1 MSRARPERAVAPH
14 PLAPFFRRRLAYL
27 LRLMA
32 PSERAIVR
40 ILPVLLGGR
49 FRRPGYDKEPPG
61 LARMPRRRRWGLA
74 CEAVELP
81 PPLGFTCTRPLIHSV
96 LVAPRPTGWDVIVF
110 AIAERSQEDHRRLD
124 ERIQMLRQLC
134 ERRAPGLNVVVRSTG
149 LPAEQLFFAGLA
161 AGDVPQLPTQASI
174 DPAEV
179 VKAAPTPFARALA
192 LTLSSE
198 EPFARLI
205 PGIALASLERFAAA
219 ASSDDRLL
227 PLVRQLSVEPGIVE
241 LELASRVL
249 RHAAHLQWKR
259 LTGAARKVIGAE
271 LKRSVMGSQLLPA
284 LRPLLEKVLEKHHA
298 TEVQD
303 ETGWHLKID
312 DHTLLS
318 ASTLDALRARALTET
333 PKLCVAQGEWRRAR
347 ALMDSK
353 SPRTLF
359 VIEPGFLKHLAL
371 TLGPTGRLRARRLTT
386 EACLRLALS
395 LRTAGRGIEVSVRP
409 GASPLLVSR
418 LGQIASADVA
428 AGNGFGVQRGDRL
441 LLAASKT
448 IRDLPFLTAMSR
460 PRRITLLPEHAEW
473 VPALRPPRSVAG
485 KPTVRATLYAT
496 QQNTVARALFVDHT
510 GALFVEEL
518 SRGWLQPWIADTRA
532 LLEQHAGAAFQLSV
546 SPSLESM
553 GGRVSIEDTA
563 PVELAIEIDAS
574 NRTIVTLGDD
584 RFGVGQPLGWHALA
598 ETVFSHWP
606 PQVRGRV
613 RVATISMARQPAD
626 GSPLEVLAVRSRVLR
641 RLSSHL
647 ASLAHRL
654 EAA

>member
-1 MSRARPERAVAPH
+1 MSRVRAERAAPAH
-14 PLAPFFRRRLAYL
+14 PLTPFFRRRLASL
-27 LRLMA
+27 LRLMT
-32 PSERAIVR
+32 PVERTIVR
-40 ILPVLLGGR
+40 LMPVLLGGR

-61 LARMPRRRRWGLA
+61 LQRMPRRRRWGLA
-74 CEAVELP
+74 CEAIDLP
-81 PPLGFTCTRPLIHSV
+81 PPLGFTCTRPLISSV
-96 LVAPRPTGWDVIVF
+96 LVVPRLGGWELVVI
-110 AIAERSQEDHRRLD
+110 AAAERSHEDHRRLD
-124 ERIQMLRQLC
+124 ERIQMVRQLC
-134 ERRAPGLNVVVRSTG
+134 DRRAPGLNVSVRTSG

-161 AGDVPQLPTQASI
+161 AGDVPELPTQGSI

-179 VKAAPTPFARALA
+179 VKLSPTPLSRALA
-192 LTLSSE
+192 LTLSPE
-198 EPFARLI
+198 EPFARLM
-205 PGIALASLERFAAA
+205 PGIALASPERFAAA

-227 PLVRQLSVEPGIVE
+227 PLVRQLSVDPGIVE

-259 LTGAARKVIGAE
+259 LTGTARKEIGAE

-284 LRPLLEKVLEKHHA
+284 LRPMLEKVLEQHHA
-298 TEVQD
+298 VEAQD

-318 ASTLDALRARALTET
+318 AATLDALRARALTET

-353 SPRTLF
+353 VPRTLF

-386 EACLRLALS
+386 EACVRLALS
-395 LRTAGRGIEVSVRP
+395 LRSAGRGVEVSVRP

-418 LGQIASADVA
+418 LSQIASADVA
-428 AGNGFGVQRGDRL
+428 KGTGFGVERGNRL
-441 LLAASKT
+441 LLSAT
-448 IRDLPFLTAMSR
+448 ERIRDLPFLNALSR

-473 VPALRPPRSVAG
+473 VPALRLPRSVGG
-485 KPTVRATLYAT
+485 KPAVRATLYAAE
-496 QQNTVARALFVDHT
+496 QNVARALFVDHT
-510 GALFVEEL
+510 GHLFVEEL

-532 LLEQHAGAAFQLSV
+532 LVEHHAGAGFQLSV

-553 GGRVSIEDTA
+553 AGRISNEDIS
-563 PVELAIEIDAS
+563 PVELSVDVDATG
-574 NRTIVTLGDD
+574 RTVVTLGDD
-584 RFGVGQPLGWHALA
+584 RFGAGQPLGWHALA

-606 PQVRGRV
+606 PRLRGRV
-613 RVATISMARQPAD
+613 RIATITMARQSSD
-626 GSPLEVLAVRSRVLR
+626 QSPLEVLAVRSRVLR

-647 ASLAHRL
+647 ASLARRL

>member
-1 MSRARPERAVAPH
+1 
-14 PLAPFFRRRLAYL
+14 
-27 LRLMA
+27 MA
-32 PSERAIVR
+32 PIERSIVR
-40 ILPVLLGGR
+40 LLPVLLGGR

-61 LARMPRRRRWGLA
+61 LHRMPRRRRWGLA
-74 CEAVELP
+74 CEAIDLP

-96 LVAPRPTGWDVIVF
+96 LVAPRPTGWDVIVV
-110 AIAERSQEDHRRLD
+110 AVAERSHEDHRRLD
-124 ERIQMLRQLC
+124 ERIQMIRQLC
-134 ERRAPGLNVVVRSTG
+134 ERRAPGLNLVVRSTAV
-149 LPAEQLFFAGLA
+149 PAEQLFFAGLA
-161 AGDVPQLPTQASI
+161 AGDVPELPTQSTI

-179 VKAAPTPFARALA
+179 VKLAPTPFARALA
-192 LTLSSE
+192 LTLSPD

-205 PGIALASLERFAAA
+205 PGIALASPERFAAA

-259 LTGAARKVIGAE
+259 LTGAGRKVIGAE

-284 LRPLLEKVLEKHHA
+284 LRPLLEKVLEQHHA

-347 ALMDSK
+347 ALMASK

-386 EACLRLALS
+386 EACVRLALS
-395 LRTAGRGIEVSVRP
+395 LRSAGRGVEVSVRP

-418 LGQIASADVA
+418 LSQIASADVA
-428 AGNGFGVQRGDRL
+428 NGTGFGVERGARL
-441 LLAASKT
+441 LLSASET
-448 IRDLPFLTAMSR
+448 IRDLPFLTALSR

-473 VPALRPPRSVAG
+473 VPALRLPRSVG
-485 KPTVRATLYAT
+485 GRPSVRATLYASAEP
-496 QQNTVARALFVDHT
+496 NVARALFVDHT

-518 SRGWLQPWIADTRA
+518 GRSWLQPWIADTKV
-532 LLEQHAGAAFQLSV
+532 LLEQHAGAAFQLTV
-546 SPSLESM
+546 SPALESM
-553 GGRVSIEDTA
+553 GGRVSNDDIA
-563 PVELAIEIDAS
+563 PVDLSVEVDAS
-574 NRTIVTLGDD
+574 GRTVVTLGDD
-584 RFGVGQPLGWHALA
+584 RFGAGQPLGWHALA

-606 PQVRGRV
+606 PRLRGRV
-613 RVATISMARQPAD
+613 RIATITMARQSPD
-626 GSPLEVLAVRSRVLR
+626 SSPLEVLAVRSRVLR
-641 RLSSHL
+641 RLTSHL
-647 ASLAHRL
+647 ASLARRL

>member
-1 MSRARPERAVAPH
+1 
-14 PLAPFFRRRLAYL
+14 
-27 LRLMA
+27 
-32 PSERAIVR
+32 
-40 ILPVLLGGR
+40 
-49 FRRPGYDKEPPG
+49 
-61 LARMPRRRRWGLA
+61 MPRRRRWGLA
-74 CEAVELP
+74 CEAIDLP
-81 PPLGFTCTRPLIHSV
+81 PPLGLTCTRPLIQSV
-96 LVAPRPTGWDVIVF
+96 LVVPRLGGWDLVVF
-110 AIAERSQEDHRRLD
+110 AEARRSPEDHRRLD
-124 ERIQMLRQLC
+124 ERLQMIRQLC
-134 ERRAPGLNVVVRSTG
+134 ERRAPGFNVVLRSNA
-149 LPAEQLFFAGLA
+149 LPAEQLFYAGLA
-161 AGDVPQLPTQASI
+161 AGDVPELPKQPSI

-179 VKAAPTPFARALA
+179 VRLSPTPFARALA
-192 LTLSSE
+192 LTLSSD

-205 PGIALASLERFAAA
+205 PGIALATPERFAAA
-219 ASSDDRLL
+219 ASSDERLL

-259 LTGAARKVIGAE
+259 LTGATRKEIGVE

-284 LRPLLEKVLEKHHA
+284 LRPLLEKALEQHRA

-318 ASTLDALRARALTET
+318 APTLDALRARALTET

-386 EACLRLALS
+386 EACVRLALS
-395 LRTAGRGIEVSVRP
+395 LRSAGRGVEVSAQP
-409 GASPLLVSR
+409 GASAMLVSR
-418 LGQIASADVA
+418 LSQIASAEVA
-428 AGNGFGVQRGDRL
+428 KGTGFGVECGARL
-441 LLAASKT
+441 LLSASDT
-448 IRDLPFLTAMSR
+448 VRDLPFLTALSR

-473 VPALRPPRSVAG
+473 VPALRLPRSVGG
-485 KPTVRATLYAT
+485 KLAVRATLYAAE
-496 QQNTVARALFVDHT
+496 QDVARALFVDHT
-510 GALFVEEL
+510 GHLFVEEV
-518 SRGWLQPWIADTRA
+518 SRGWLQPWIADTKA
-532 LLEQHAGAAFQLSV
+532 LLEQQAGAGFQLSM

-553 GGRVSIEDTA
+553 GGRVSNDDIA
-563 PVELAIEIDAS
+563 PVELSVEVDARG
-574 NRTIVTLGDD
+574 RTVVTLGDD
-584 RFGVGQPLGWHALA
+584 RFGAGQPLGWLALA

-606 PQVRGRV
+606 PRVRGRV
-613 RVATISMARQPAD
+613 RIPTIVMARQSPD
-626 GSPLEVLAVRSRVLR
+626 SSPLEMLAVRSRVLR

-647 ASLAHRL
+647 ASLARRL